1 MKDIDWKEGKQLIFV
16 GGSPRSGT
24 TLVQNI
30 LDSHPDIAGGPEFDL
45 VKYFIEFRNKIQ
57 LVFKKSE
64 QSININVI
72 CSNDDLDIEIGFLI
86 ERILLQYGQKK
97 GKKLVSEK
105 NSR

>member
-1 MKDIDWKEGKQLIFV
+1 MKDIDWKEGEKLIFV

-45 VKYFIEFRNKIQ
+45 VKYFIELRNRIQ

-64 QSININVI
+64 QSININVPVPI
-72 CSNDDLDIEIGFLI
+72 V
-86 ERILLQYGQKK
+86 Y
-97 GKKLVSEK
+97 
-105 NSR
+105 